1 MNSCDTA
8 GAMMLE
14 GGGGLAD
21 STSAGE
27 FEWETCGAFTC
38 EIM

>member
-8 GAMMLE
+8 ADQSGR
-14 GGGGLAD
+14 GGLAD
-21 STSAGE
+21 STSAVE